1 MTAAASTLFAGAPV
15 WPDGVADW
23 HAALARWG
31 PTGAAA
37 HAQGPFALAD
47 ASTGV
52 ATVDRFA
59 VQTLCWRHTPDGVR
73 VALRADAL
81 GGSEIDPQALFDYL
95 YFHVIPAPRTI
106 FRGVQRLPAGH
117 VLVDGEGGPQA
128 QPYWRPRFE
137 PRAKPDFAALAQR
150 FRRLLSDA
158 VRAEL
163 GQGTPACFLS
173 GGTDSSTIA
182 GMLRQV
188 AGQAHTYSIGFDA
201 EGYDEM
207 EYARIAAR
215 HFGTVHHEYYVT
227 PDDLVRHIPAVAA
240 AYDQPFGNSS
250 ALPAYLCALKARGDG
265 VTKLLAGD
273 GGDEL
278 FGGNARYAT
287 QQIYGHYARVPQ
299 VLRRGLIEPLLAV
312 PGAGAVN
319 LLRRGRNY
327 VRDANTPLPDRT
339 QGFNLLRRLG
349 MGQVLTPE
357 FRAAVDEKSVLQQQ
371 RDVWAL
377 PEAGSELDRMLAFD
391 WRYTLAEADLPKVRG
406 TCALAGIDVGFP
418 MLDGRLVDFSMQL
431 PADYKLRGQQL
442 RWFFKEALRGFLP
455 DEIIAK
461 TKKGF
466 GLPFGVWAL
475 RHAPLMALASDS
487 ARGFAA
493 RGVVQPG
500 FVEQLLRERLPEA
513 PGYYG
518 EMVWI
523 LMMAEQWL
531 RHHAP
536 DWRLRT

>member
-1 MTAAASTLFAGAPV
+1 MTAAATTVLAGTPA
-15 WPDGVADW
+15 WPDGVKDW
-23 HAALARWG
+23 HSALARWG
-31 PTGAAA
+31 AAGAASQ
-37 HAQGPFALAD
+37 AQGPFAFAD
-47 ASTGV
+47 VAAGV
-52 ATVDRFA
+52 AAVDRFA
-59 VQTLCWRHTPDGVR
+59 IQSLCWRETPEGVL
-73 VALRADAL
+73 VAQRADTL
-81 GGSEIDPQALFDYL
+81 GGTEIDPQALLDYL

-106 FRGVQRLPAGH
+106 FRGVRRLPAAH
-117 VLVDGEGGPQA
+117 MLYTGENGFEA
-128 QPYWRPRFE
+128 QPYWRAQFE
-137 PRAKPDFAALAQR
+137 PLAQPDFPALAEQ
-150 FRRLLSDA
+150 FRGLLRDA

-163 GQGTPACFLS
+163 GPGTPACFLS
-173 GGTDSSTIA
+173 GGTDSSTIT
-182 GMLRQV
+182 GVISEL

-215 HFGTVHHEYYVT
+215 HFGAVHHEYYVT
-227 PDDLVRHIPAVAA
+227 PDDLVSHIPAVAA

-287 QQIYGHYARVPQ
+287 QQLYAHYARVPRL
-299 VLRRGLIEPLLAV
+299 LRQGLVEPLLAL
-312 PGAGAVN
+312 PGLDAIN
-319 LLRRGRNY
+319 LVRRGRNY

-349 MGQVLTPE
+349 MEQVLTPE
-357 FRAAVDEKSVLQQQ
+357 FRASVNEESLLQQQ
-371 RDVWAL
+371 RAAWRLASADA
-377 PEAGSELDRMLAFD
+377 ELDRMLAFD

-418 MLDGRLVDFSMQL
+418 MLDARLVDFSMRL

-455 DEIIAK
+455 DEIITK

-466 GLPFGVWAL
+466 GLPFGLWAL
-475 RHAPLMALASDS
+475 GHAPLMALARDS
-487 ARGFAA
+487 ARSFAA
-493 RGVVQPG
+493 RGVVRPE
-500 FVEQLLRERLPEA
+500 FVDQLVGERLHEA

-536 DWRLRT
+536 DWRFNA